1 MAMFDSLIPREV
13 IEEIENISN
22 NSEKIFGE
30 MTQEAAKVVENNVR
44 KNLKKSFKNSTG
56 IEKHLSTS
64 RVYRTSDGSI
74 NTKVLFSGYMKN
86 SAGKEVPVP
95 LVCNAREYGTK
106 SGEKKKPFFRPAFKE
121 KEIVSIMEKIQNK
134 YIQGDK

>member
-44 KNLKKSFKNSTG
+44 KNLKKSFKIFSQVSF
-56 IEKHLSTS
+56 IIPFSTS
-64 RVYRTSDGSI
+64 T
-74 NTKVLFSGYMKN
+74 L
-86 SAGKEVPVP
+86 
-95 LVCNAREYGTK
+95 
-106 SGEKKKPFFRPAFKE
+106 
-121 KEIVSIMEKIQNK
+121 
-134 YIQGDK
+134 